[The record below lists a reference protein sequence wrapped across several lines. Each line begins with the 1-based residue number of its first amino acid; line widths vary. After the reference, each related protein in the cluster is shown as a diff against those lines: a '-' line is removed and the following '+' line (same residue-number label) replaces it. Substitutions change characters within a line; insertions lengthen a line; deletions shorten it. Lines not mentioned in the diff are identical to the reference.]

1 MFLLNAMSASLGP
14 AAVPD
19 TVKTR
24 RQLTFVC
31 LRFRFSVAV
40 WFWVL
45 KTWKEKADG
54 WNKKIQRVATRKLGK
69 FQS

>member
-1 MFLLNAMSASLGP
+1 MFLLRAVSTSLGP

-24 RQLTFVC
+24 RQLTFVY

-45 KTWKEKADG
+45 KTWKEKNG
-54 WNKKIQRVATRKLGK
+54 WMEQKDSTRRYT
-69 FQS
+69 

>member
-1 MFLLNAMSASLGP
+1 MFLLSAMSISLGP

-24 RQLTFVC
+24 RQLTFAC
-31 LRFRFSVAV
+31 LRRFRFSVAV

-45 KTWKEKADG
+45 KTWKEKNG
-54 WNKKIQRVATRKLGK
+54 WMEQKDLTRRYP
-69 FQS
+69 

>member
-1 MFLLNAMSASLGP
+1 MFLLSAVSTSLGP

-24 RQLTFVC
+24 QQLTFVY

-45 KTWKEKADG
+45 KTWKEKSDG
-54 WNKKIQRVATRKLGK
+54 WNKKIQRVATRNFEKV
-69 FQS
+69 QS

>member
-1 MFLLNAMSASLGP
+1 MFLLLSAVSASLGP

-24 RQLTFVC
+24 QQLTFVC
-31 LRFRFSVAV
+31 LRRFRFLVAV

-45 KTWKEKADG
+45 KTWKRKSG
-54 WNKKIQRVATRKLGK
+54 WMEQNDSTRRYP
-69 FQS
+69 

>member
-1 MFLLNAMSASLGP
+1 MFLLSAVSASLGP

-31 LRFRFSVAV
+31 LRFRFLVAV

-45 KTWKEKADG
+45 KTWKGKIG
-54 WNKKIQRVATRKLGK
+54 WMEQKDLTRRYP
-69 FQS
+69 

>member
-1 MFLLNAMSASLGP
+1 MFLLSAVSASLGP
-14 AAVPD
+14 VAVPD

-31 LRFRFSVAV
+31 LRRFRFLVAV

-45 KTWKEKADG
+45 KTWKG
-54 WNKKIQRVATRKLGK
+54 KIVWMEQKDSARRYP
-69 FQS
+69 